1 MSAPN
6 GYCLAGEPGCEQNNK
21 PDIMT
26 NSLNA
31 AGETFIRHFASSFST
46 HDLDGINSTII
57 SIVLVLISLL
67 LFYIL
72 LKFTTYYISL
82 GFLSLVTL
90 LHYWFGSK
98 WCLDMMLALLNNLYT
113 LVVISASYPKVSAVF
128 VLGNSHNT
136 NLICSNYIL
145 LFQV

>member
-1 MSAPN
+1 MSAPD
-6 GYCLAGEPGCEQNNK
+6 GHCELGESGCDANDK

-31 AGETFIRHFASSFST
+31 AGETFIRHFSDSFT
-46 HDLDGINSTII
+46 TQDLDGINSNII
-57 SIVLVLISLL
+57 SLVLVLLSFL
-67 LFYIL
+67 LFYVL

-82 GFLSLVTL
+82 GFLAAVTL

-98 WCLDMMLALLNNLYT
+98 WCLDMLLARLNNLYT

-128 VLGNSHNT
+128 ILGNSLEHMLRQLT
-136 NLICSNYIL
+136 WCY
-145 LFQV
+145 